1 MHCMVVTWMRWC
13 TDFYCFSVD
22 ESSKAEINGIQ
33 VGDQIMDVNGLPYDN
48 ISHAHAVETLK
59 DHTHLIITLR
69 VRL

>member
-1 MHCMVVTWMRWC
+1 
-13 TDFYCFSVD
+13 
-22 ESSKAEINGIQ
+22 
-33 VGDQIMDVNGLPYDN
+33 MDVNGLPYDN